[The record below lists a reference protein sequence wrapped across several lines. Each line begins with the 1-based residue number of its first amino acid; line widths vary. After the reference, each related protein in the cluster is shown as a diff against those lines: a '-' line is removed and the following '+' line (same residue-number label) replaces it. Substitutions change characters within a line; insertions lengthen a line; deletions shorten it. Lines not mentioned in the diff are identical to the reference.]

1 MKYQIVGLIDGYGVV
16 PKGGELPI
24 SVHETQRE
32 AERAVQRYKAA
43 DKRRE
48 G

>member
-1 MKYQIVGLIDGYGVV
+1 MKYTIEKLIDGYGVK
-16 PKGGELPI
+16 PDNTELPI